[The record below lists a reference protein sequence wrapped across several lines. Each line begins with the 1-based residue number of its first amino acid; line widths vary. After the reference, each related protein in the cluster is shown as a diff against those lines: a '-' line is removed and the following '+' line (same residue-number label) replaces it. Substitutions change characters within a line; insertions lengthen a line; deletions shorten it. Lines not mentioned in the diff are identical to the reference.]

1 MITKKEV
8 LENLEQ
14 VKKYIEEAE
23 KEKKEE
29 NKIRFTIRNRWNGS
43 IIFESSKTTYREA
56 VEEAIQ
62 KGASLTYAD
71 LTNASLTGADL
82 TNASLTNADLTGA
95 DLTNASLTG
104 ADLTNASLTYA
115 DLTRASLTGA
125 DLTDADLTG
134 ADLTNAD
141 LTGANLKACIFY
153 MGNSNRNFEA
163 LCRAIKT
170 IKHPDGSFDQLTK

>member
-23 KEKKEE
+23 KDTKEE
-29 NKIRFTIRNRWNGS
+29 NKIRFTIRNRWDGS

-71 LTNASLTGADL
+71 LTNA
-82 TNASLTNADLTGA
+82 DLTGA
-95 DLTNASLTG
+95 DLTR
-104 ADLTNASLTYA
+104 ADLT
-115 DLTRASLTGA
+115 
-125 DLTDADLTG
+125 
-134 ADLTNAD
+134 
-141 LTGANLKACIFY
+141 
-153 MGNSNRNFEA
+153 
-163 LCRAIKT
+163 
-170 IKHPDGSFDQLTK
+170 